1 MSSRG
6 QDDPDVGSSGWQ
18 DSEPGCVGMP
28 RSASG
33 AELGRLRT
41 LLHPHARIG
50 TFAGGGRPEDPETA
64 IARLREA
71 HADFLYQA
79 DVANLTEL
87 DSQAVVLEGRVQY
100 RNDRGWADSER
111 TWLYVIRDELL
122 YRSAVYRSSDLA
134 RAEYETLG
142 PTLGVPD

>member
-1 MSSRG
+1 MTPMSDRAAGKTPS
-6 QDDPDVGSSGWQ
+6 QVAW
-18 DSEPGCVGMP
+18 ECL
-28 RSASG
+28 G
-33 AELGRLRT
+33 AHRAQNWARLRT